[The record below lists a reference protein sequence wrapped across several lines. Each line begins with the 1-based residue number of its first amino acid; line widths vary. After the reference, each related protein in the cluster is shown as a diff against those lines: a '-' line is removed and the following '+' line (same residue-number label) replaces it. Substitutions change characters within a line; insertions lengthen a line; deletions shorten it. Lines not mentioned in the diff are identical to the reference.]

1 MKNRKT
7 IAMSAIA
14 VALLTVSSCAGSYK
28 AKDVTLTNLS
38 DSVNYA
44 IGILQGTS
52 LKTQFANDSTGNDK
66 KDFLGAIEK
75 GYKSS
80 VASMKDEEIQLYFE
94 GAQLGSQI
102 IAQPYFDADSVIKVL
117 PKVAK
122 EAIEA
127 IFLEKT
133 PKITA
138 EQAKEVSER
147 LFTKFSNSAEKVIPT
162 DAEIDSLNYAIGVNV
177 AAARKDYYFRNDS
190 TKTQVKAFL
199 KGLDGEL
206 GSKASRWAKQGE
218 QFGISLKLAS
228 KGAGVLG
235 DSTVMA
241 DKDLLIQG
249 LVNALEGADKIFVEL
264 DPNQYLREVS
274 QKNYIAKA
282 SVTYKAEKEAGEKFL
297 AENATNP
304 NVKTTASGLQY
315 EVITEGKG
323 KIATETDSVTV
334 HYTGKLIDGTVFDS
348 SVERGKPAT
357 FVVTQVI
364 KGWTEALQLMPAGS
378 KWTLY
383 IPQELAYG
391 VQGSQNQMT
400 GEYSIPPFSTLVFD
414 VEVIAVKANKLPVN
428 E

>member
-1 MKNRKT
+1 
-7 IAMSAIA
+7 
-14 VALLTVSSCAGSYK
+14 
-28 AKDVTLTNLS
+28 
-38 DSVNYA
+38 
-44 IGILQGTS
+44 
-52 LKTQFANDSTGNDK
+52 
-66 KDFLGAIEK
+66 
-75 GYKSS
+75 
-80 VASMKDEEIQLYFE
+80 MKDEEIQLYFE